1 MKHIPLISK
10 QNADPESQKL
20 WKSMGDFDLALF
32 HLTAHAPSSMEG
44 WMRFGG
50 TIWKEEEGGMPM
62 LLKEM
67 AVVHTSVLSN
77 SSYEWGNHGA
87 NMIRRGATQE
97 QLDALVARQPDSDV
111 FNGTEKLVL
120 KFTTEV
126 TLDGKP
132 TEETL
137 TAMAQQFTARQI
149 TELVFGICGY
159 MMNSRLAN
167 LGGCQLGDDEDYGN
181 FFLGRKT

>member
-1 MKHIPLISK
+1 MKHISLISK
-10 QNADPESQKL
+10 QDADPASRKL
-20 WKSMGDFDLALF
+20 WESMGDFDLALF

-50 TIWKEEEGGMPM
+50 TIWDEQEGGMPM

-67 AVVHTSVLSN
+67 AVVQTSVLSN

-97 QLDALVARQPDSDV
+97 QLDALVIGQPDSEV
-111 FNGTEKLVL
+111 FNDTEKLVL
-120 KFTTEV
+120 KFTTEM
-126 TLDGKP
+126 TIDARP

-137 TAMAQQFTARQI
+137 TALSEQFTARR
-149 TELVFGICGY
+149 
-159 MMNSRLAN
+159 RLQSSCSASAA
-167 LGGCQLGDDEDYGN
+167 
-181 FFLGRKT
+181 T